1 MHTVYCA
8 ITSEFL
14 FAYTGCYSIFRIS
27 QTRAQRL
34 RAPQE
39 SGMQINHQRIHATR
53 QDLLLE
59 DREAGSK
66 TASRREPVTLHTHC
80 TKTATGTGSDSRTIP
95 RIKDRPTRELT
106 PVRLQGQKPRAS
118 SGNPGWG
125 LGSSGGMSRTRADS
139 RSPFVGGYGSVRRAH
154 FRSYTSRTRK
164 LRVKVVKSLDSR

>member
-118 SGNPGWG
+118 SGSPGWG
-125 LGSSGGMSRTRADS
+125 LWRWGESNPRPMAGPEFFSE
-139 RSPFVGGYGSVRRAH
+139 RS
-154 FRSYTSRTRK
+154 
-164 LRVKVVKSLDSR
+164 LRFYFSAPSIA

>member
-66 TASRREPVTLHTHC
+66 TASRCETVTLHTHC
-80 TKTATGTGSDSRTIP
+80 TKTATSTGRTHEQYPASWIALHVSSP
-95 RIKDRPTRELT
+95 QYAYGYRNPELPAEARGGMCGDGGNRT
-106 PVRLQGQKPRAS
+106 PVQQSAPNS
-118 SGNPGWG
+118 SPSAVYGFISRPPGI
-125 LGSSGGMSRTRADS
+125 A
-139 RSPFVGGYGSVRRAH
+139 
-154 FRSYTSRTRK
+154 
-164 LRVKVVKSLDSR
+164 

>member
-106 PVRLQGQKPRAS
+106 PVRLEGQKPRAS
-118 SGNPGWG
+118 NGSPGWDVVEM
-125 LGSSGGMSRTRADS
+125 GGIEPPSNGRPRILLRAQS
-139 RSPFVGGYGSVRRAH
+139 TVLFLSPQHCVDTPPDRLS
-154 FRSYTSRTRK
+154 
-164 LRVKVVKSLDSR
+164 

>member
-39 SGMQINHQRIHATR
+39 SGMQVNHQRIHATR

-118 SGNPGWG
+118 SGNPGWDG
-125 LGSSGGMSRTRADS
+125 GDGGNRTPVQWPAPNSSPSAVYVFIS
-139 RSPFVGGYGSVRRAH
+139 QPPALRRHTAG
-154 FRSYTSRTRK
+154 
-164 LRVKVVKSLDSR
+164 